1 MLGNIFTI
9 LNIFNDNKTWL
20 LEKSEVKS
28 SDIDVEK
35 IRVAQL
41 VNVSFPNRNV
51 PISVPF
57 WQTIP
62 LPFSSRYFFSLAQ
75 DGIDVKFR
83 VNKE

>member
-57 WQTIP
+57 
-62 LPFSSRYFFSLAQ
+62 
-75 DGIDVKFR
+75 
-83 VNKE
+83 